1 MKNFLL
7 LLFFLPNLASAFNT
21 YNSCDIESDFWDD
34 CAEFTEF
41 ESGDVYDGEW
51 KNNKK
56 HGEGYYLFATGDEYS
71 GEWKNDSFY
80 KGTLTYADGRIYHGE
95 FKNNLRHGQ
104 GSYVYFIVG
113 VTLTTLE
120 YDGEWKND
128 SFYKGTLTY
137 DNGDTY
143 TGQFKNNLR
152 HGQGTLYIN
161 DLNSEYYG
169 VTYTGEWKNNKIH
182 GPGTYTFLDG
192 TTKQFGEW
200 ESDNF

>member
-80 KGTLTYADGRIYHGE
+80 KGTLTY
-95 FKNNLRHGQ
+95 
-104 GSYVYFIVG
+104 
-113 VTLTTLE
+113 
-120 YDGEWKND
+120 
-128 SFYKGTLTY
+128 